1 MDGRQSLGQRWE
13 SYNPGKTLLF
23 WSCAASVAATIVV
36 GFNWGGWTTGGT
48 AAAMAKEAASG
59 ARQELAAAVCVDRFR
74 GAGDA
79 AAQLATLKGLGNA
92 WDRGTFVEKGGWA
105 AMPGPKPAEP
115 ASRAARP
122 RSRSGLQQRDALHV
136 RRHGEG
142 IESPDRGQ
150 PVPGVGE
157 GGDVAG
163 EHRHLQHLA
172 AHARNGKE
180 G

>member
-48 AAAMAKEAASG
+48 AAARRNEGGPGGREEVGAAAAGARRGAAAPARPEEAASG

-79 AAQLATLKGLGNA
+79 AAQLAALKGLGNA
-92 WDRGTFVEKGGWA
+92 WDRGTC
-105 AMPGPKPAEP
+105 AEQG
-115 ASRAARP
+115 ARA
-122 RSRSGLQQRDALHV
+122 
-136 RRHGEG
+136 
-142 IESPDRGQ
+142 
-150 PVPGVGE
+150 
-157 GGDVAG
+157 
-163 EHRHLQHLA
+163 
-172 AHARNGKE
+172 
-180 G
+180 

>member
-59 ARQELAAAVCVDRFR
+59 TRQELAAAVCVDRFR

-79 AAQLATLKGLGNA
+79 AAQLAALKGLGNA

-115 ASRAARP
+115 ASRAARACADQ
-122 RSRSGLQQRDALHV
+122 LALL
-136 RRHGEG
+136 ET
-142 IESPDRGQ
+142 P
-150 PVPGVGE
+150 PPPAVPGP
-157 GGDVAG
+157 
-163 EHRHLQHLA
+163 A
-172 AHARNGKE
+172 AAAR
-180 G
+180 